1 MTCINTFFLLP
12 LSHSFVCLALW
23 SVSLCCLCLTLLSV
37 LLCGLSH
44 SVVCLAL
51 LPLAHSV
58 VCLALLSVSLC
69 CICLGLAVCLS
80 LSVCVCMSL
89 FLLCYWG
96 TECESHSLLLLLL
109 LFQLVWNCREDKT
122 KKQKNK
128 NKKDVDH
135 YSMWLEWNSPKC
147 NLCLCWR
154 CALVRFTIFSEM
166 HPRMQWKLNSIHRYG
181 CTYISERVC
190 WDLISALFGESMGPE
205 QSVTWAVCDL
215 SSLWP
220 EQSVTWAVC
229 DLSSYCVTAK

>member
-109 LFQLVWNCREDKT
+109 LFQLVWNCREDKNKKTKTKT
-122 KKQKNK
+122 KKTLIIIPCDSSEIHQNVTSAFVE
-128 NKKDVDH
+128 DAHLLDLL
-135 YSMWLEWNSPKC
+135 YSVKCIHACNENWTVYTDMGVHISVNVCAEIWYLHCLERVWDLSSLWLE
-147 NLCLCWR
+147 
-154 CALVRFTIFSEM
+154 
-166 HPRMQWKLNSIHRYG
+166 QY
-181 CTYISERVC
+181 
-190 WDLISALFGESMGPE
+190 
-205 QSVTWAVCDL
+205 VTWAVCDL
-215 SSLWP
+215 NSLWP
-220 EQSVTWAVC
+220 EQSVTWAVI
-229 DLSSYCVTAK
+229 V